1 MQLDLLDS
9 ESDIKSFYSDDK
21 RVRNIDTSHRQ
32 ASDLRSVV
40 AKDDHR
46 MNGHYGLLGYSPA
59 DCHSSRNISGSE
71 EGPLGIYEGRSQF
84 LFVTR
89 PRRSTRPNTAA
100 VFPAFSDASRRERAS
115 RPLVQMLELKGAYA
129 TLS

>member
-1 MQLDLLDS
+1 
-9 ESDIKSFYSDDK
+9 
-21 RVRNIDTSHRQ
+21 
-32 ASDLRSVV
+32 
-40 AKDDHR
+40 

-59 DCHSSRNISGSE
+59 DSHSSRNISGSE

-129 TLS
+129 TLGWRGTSDVNACRFAKLIFRAFIVSLDRPDCNSGMEFF

>member
-21 RVRNIDTSHRQ
+21 RVRNINTSHRQ
-32 ASDLRSVV
+32 SSDLRSVV

-59 DCHSSRNISGSE
+59 DCH
-71 EGPLGIYEGRSQF
+71 LGTS
-84 LFVTR
+84 V
-89 PRRSTRPNTAA
+89 A
-100 VFPAFSDASRRERAS
+100 VKRVLWVFMRVDHNFS
-115 RPLVQMLELKGAYA
+115 L
-129 TLS
+129 

>member
-46 MNGHYGLLGYSPA
+46 MNGHYCTISTE
-59 DCHSSRNISGSE
+59 CSRG
-71 EGPLGIYEGRSQF
+71 
-84 LFVTR
+84 VTR
-89 PRRSTRPNTAA
+89 DLWCSLAQ
-100 VFPAFSDASRRERAS
+100 VFTGVCD
-115 RPLVQMLELKGAYA
+115 V
-129 TLS
+129 